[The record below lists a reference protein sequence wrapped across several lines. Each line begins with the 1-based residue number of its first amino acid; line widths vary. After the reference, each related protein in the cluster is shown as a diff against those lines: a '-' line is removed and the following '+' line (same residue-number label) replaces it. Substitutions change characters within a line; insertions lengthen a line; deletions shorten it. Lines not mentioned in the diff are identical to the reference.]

1 MPERAHDPSMIG
13 VVRDG
18 YDRIAEQYTAAAA
31 TPGPHPRHDW
41 LRALLARLASP
52 GEVLDIGCGAG
63 VPTGLAI
70 VEAGHHLTGIDLS
83 PRQIDLAR
91 INVPGGEFLVADATE
106 AAFAP
111 SSFDAVTALFCF
123 THMPRDLHGALFARI
138 HDWLRPGGLFLTCLS
153 TTDQSGWLEEDFL
166 GFGGTSWTNGYD
178 TATNRTLL
186 VAAGF
191 TLLDDSVVEVDEPTG
206 PEAWFW
212 VLARRDAGHE
222 EVGDR

>member
-1 MPERAHDPSMIG
+1 MPERAHDPSMVG

-91 INVPGGEFLVADATE
+91 VNVPSGEFLVADATRSRVRAVVVRCGDRAVLRHAH
-106 AAFAP
+106 AA
-111 SSFDAVTALFCF
+111 
-123 THMPRDLHGALFARI
+123 
-138 HDWLRPGGLFLTCLS
+138 RP
-153 TTDQSGWLEEDFL
+153 
-166 GFGGTSWTNGYD
+166 
-178 TATNRTLL
+178 
-186 VAAGF
+186 
-191 TLLDDSVVEVDEPTG
+191 
-206 PEAWFW
+206 
-212 VLARRDAGHE
+212 ARRTVRPHP
-222 EVGDR
+222 